1 MDYSELQKS
10 SLAYLLNETGM
21 QQAEGRVRS
30 ISLLEEMS
38 LIGFIPY
45 TKDFTIQSI
54 LNPANLNS
62 RLFVAPYF
70 VKFSQDTPAYPYF
83 KRISMAEGKQYRV
96 DGKLY
101 IDPILS
107 DILHNTPLQYVNPK
121 MPFDGNQLLQL
132 LKKRRVT
139 EDLLIKNED
148 KTYDYIGREG
158 EYELSCGLENIVS
171 ISNSFLCLC
180 SYMNKVTG
188 LPSYTVLTAKD
199 TIRMLPENEDE

>member
-1 MDYSELQKS
+1 MDYSELHKS
-10 SLAYLLNETGM
+10 SLAYLLNETGL

-83 KRISMAEGKQYRV
+83 KNISKAKGKQYRI
-96 DGKLY
+96 DGKLF

-107 DILHNTPLQYVNPK
+107 DILHNTPLKYVNPK
-121 MPFDGNQLLQL
+121 MPFDGNQLLQQ
-132 LKKRRVT
+132 LKKRSVT
-139 EDLLIKNED
+139 EDLFIKNED
-148 KTYDYIGREG
+148 KTYDYIAREG

-199 TIRMLPENEDE
+199 TIRVLPENEDE

>member
-1 MDYSELQKS
+1 MDYSELHKS
-10 SLAYLLNETGM
+10 SLAYLLNETGL

-45 TKDFTIQSI
+45 TKYFTIQSI

-83 KRISMAEGKQYRV
+83 KKISMAKGKQYRV

-101 IDPILS
+101 IDPILKEIPS
-107 DILHNTPLQYVNPK
+107 STLRVYEGLSL
-121 MPFDGNQLLQL
+121 PFNGNQLLQL
-132 LKKRRVT
+132 LKKRRVR
-139 EDLLIKNED
+139 EDLFIENED

-199 TIRMLPENEDE
+199 TIRVLPENEDE